1 MLQISCKIKV
11 LHGDYMIYAKDHKQG
26 YLLDPWDYL
35 GPKRRIL
42 MEQSWA
48 GLFREEIL
56 SKLPVWEFAK
66 HFDRS
71 NGRPTKELYTALGV
85 QILQHM
91 NELTDEETIEQLAFN
106 TKWHFAL
113 DIPDESDEAKYMSLK
128 TLWNIRQVIIEN
140 GIDTQMFNQTTD
152 TLARA
157 FSVDTSKQRLDSVH
171 IRSNM
176 KRLGRIGIFV
186 RSIHKFLVNLKRQHE
201 AIFASLPQELVDKYL
216 TKKSLSC
223 FSMVKP
229 SESER
234 TLKSVSTDIFDLTQ
248 RFHDHPEVISMST
261 FSLLLRVLEEQCLV
275 TKTPEG
281 NPGEVAVKPAKEV
294 SSDSLQ
300 NPSDPDATYDGHKGQ
315 GYQVQVMETY
325 CDTENPEVRETTLNL
340 ITHIE
345 LETACKSDAHALI
358 PAIESTENRGLVP
371 QEVLADSLYGSDE
384 NLAVAKELGVNV
396 ISPVMGTP
404 KKDSVGLAEFSFS
417 DSGKVIACPQGHAP
431 VDTTHEKSR
440 HTAAFDHNHCN
451 ACPLK
456 ATCPV
461 KDGKKH
467 RHLNYDD
474 KARRIAVRRAKE
486 KTDEF
491 KEKYRRRSGIEATMS
506 EYDRKTGVKHLR
518 VRGFGAVQ
526 FCVLLKAIGINLF
539 RATMVRKAIKAFP
552 GTPNNA
558 KLVLDGVILVF
569 KELFA
574 AIFSLLE
581 LFCTFPLR
589 CHEYET
595 KSAE

>member
-1 MLQISCKIKV
+1 
-11 LHGDYMIYAKDHKQG
+11 MIYTKDHKQG

-35 GPKRRIL
+35 GPKRRTL
-42 MEQSWA
+42 MEESWA

-56 SKLPVWEFAK
+56 NNLPVRDLAK
-66 HFDRS
+66 HFDSS

-113 DIPDESDEAKYMSLK
+113 DIADESDEAKYMSLK
-128 TLWNIRQVIIEN
+128 TLWNMRQVIIEN
-140 GIDTQMFNQTTD
+140 GIDTLMFNQTTD

-186 RSIHKFLVNLKRQHE
+186 RSIHKFMVNLKRQHE
-201 AIFASLPQELVDKYL
+201 EIFASLPQELVEKYL
-216 TKKSLSC
+216 TRKSLSC

-234 TLKSVSTDIFDLTQ
+234 TLKSVSTDLFDLTQ
-248 RFHDHPEVISMST
+248 RFGEHPEVMSMSS
-261 FSLLLRVLEEQCLV
+261 FSLLLRVLEEQCMV

-281 NPGEVAVKPAKEV
+281 NPVEVAVKPAKEV

-325 CDTENPEVRETTLNL
+325 CDTENAEVREKTLNL

-358 PAIESTENRGLVP
+358 PAIESTENRGLAP
-371 QEVLADSLYGSDE
+371 AEILADSLYGSDE
-384 NLAVAKELGVNV
+384 NLAVAKEIGVNV
-396 ISPVMGTP
+396 ISPAMGTP
-404 KKDSVGLAEFSFS
+404 KKDAVGLAEFSFTNG
-417 DSGKVIACPQGHAP
+417 GKVIACPGGHAP
-431 VDTTHEKSR
+431 VTATHKKDR

-461 KDGKKH
+461 KNGKKH
-467 RHLNYDD
+467 RYLNYYD
-474 KARRIAVRRAKE
+474 KAQRIAIRRAE
-486 KTDEF
+486 ENSDAF
-491 KEKYRRRSGIEATMS
+491 KEKYRWRSGIEATMS
-506 EYDRKTGVKHLR
+506 EYDKKTGVKQLR
-518 VRGFGAVQ
+518 VRGFGAVRL
-526 FCVLLKAIGINLF
+526 CVLLKAIGINLF
-539 RATMVRKAIKAFP
+539 RAAAVQKAIKAFP
-552 GTPNNA
+552 GAPDNA
-558 KLVLDGVILVF
+558 ISLLDDIIFVF
-569 KELFA
+569 KELFETTWNQLEQ
-574 AIFSLLE
+574 IFA
-581 LFCTFPLR
+581 FPSR
-589 CHEYET
+589 YH
-595 KSAE
+595 A

>member
-1 MLQISCKIKV
+1 
-11 LHGDYMIYAKDHKQG
+11 MINAKNHKQG

-35 GPKRRIL
+35 GPKRRLL

-56 SKLPVWEFAK
+56 NNLPVDELAK
-66 HFDRS
+66 HYDNS
-71 NGRPTKELYTALGV
+71 HGRPTKELYTALGI

-91 NELTDEETIEQLAFN
+91 NELTDEEAIKQLSFN
-106 TKWHFAL
+106 TQWHYAL
-113 DIPDESDEAKYMSLK
+113 DIAEESDEAKYMSLK
-128 TLWNIRQVIIEN
+128 TLWNIRKVIIEN
-140 GIDTQMFNQTTD
+140 GIDTLLFNQTTD

-186 RSIHKFLVNLKRQHE
+186 RSIHDFLVNLKRQHE
-201 AIFASLPQELVDKYL
+201 DIFATLPQELVGKYL

-229 SESER
+229 SESEK
-234 TLKSVSTDIFDLTQ
+234 TLKTVSTDLFDLTQ
-248 RFHDHPEVISMST
+248 RFHEHPEVMSMST
-261 FSLLLRVLEEQCLV
+261 FRALLRILEEQCLV

-281 NPGEVAVKPAKEV
+281 NPVNVAVKPAKEV

-325 CDTENPEVRETTLNL
+325 SDTKEPEVRETTLNL
-340 ITHIE
+340 ITYIE

-358 PAIESTENRGLVP
+358 PAIESTENRGLAP
-371 QEVLADSLYGSDE
+371 HEVLADSLYGSDE
-384 NLAVAKELGVNV
+384 NLAAAGELGVNV
-396 ISPVMGTP
+396 IAPTMGTP
-404 KKDSVGLAEFSFS
+404 KKDAVGLAEFSFS
-417 DSGKVIACPQGHAP
+417 DSGNVIACPQGHAP
-431 VDTTHEKSR
+431 ASTTHKKGR
-440 HTAAFDHNHCN
+440 HTAAFDHDHCN

-456 ATCPV
+456 DKCPV

-467 RHLNYDD
+467 RYLNYDD
-474 KARRIAVRRAKE
+474 KARRIAVRRAE
-486 KTDEF
+486 EDTDEF
-491 KEKYRRRSGIEATMS
+491 KEKYRWRSGIEATMS
-506 EYDRKTGVKHLR
+506 EYDKKTGVKHLR

-539 RATMVRKAIKAFP
+539 RATAVKKARKAFP
-552 GTPNNA
+552 GAPNDA
-558 KLVLDGVILVF
+558 KLVSDGLILVF
-569 KELFA
+569 KELLA
-574 AIFSLLE
+574 AIFTLLSHSCS
-581 LFCTFPLR
+581 FNLR
-589 CHEYET
+589 YQACEV
-595 KSAE
+595 KSAG

>member
-1 MLQISCKIKV
+1 
-11 LHGDYMIYAKDHKQG
+11 MIHAKDHKQG

-35 GPKRRIL
+35 GPKRRQL
-42 MEQSWA
+42 MEHSWA

-56 SKLPVWEFAK
+56 NKLPVWELAK
-66 HFDRS
+66 HYDRS
-71 NGRPTKELYTALGV
+71 NGRPTKELYTALGI

-106 TKWHFAL
+106 TKWHYAL
-113 DIPDESDEAKYMSLK
+113 DIAEESDEAKYISLK
-128 TLWNIRQVIIEN
+128 TLWNIRQVIIEH
-140 GIDTQMFNQTTD
+140 GIDTLMFNQTTD
-152 TLARA
+152 TLAGA

-186 RSIHKFLVNLKRQHE
+186 RSIHNFLVNLKRQHVE
-201 AIFASLPQELVDKYL
+201 LFDTLPQELVDKYL

-234 TLKSVSTDIFDLTQ
+234 TLKTVSADLFDLTQ
-248 RFHDHPEVISMST
+248 RFSDHPEVMSMST
-261 FSLLLRVLEEQCLV
+261 FNVLLRILEEQCLV
-275 TKTPEG
+275 TKTTEG
-281 NPGEVAVKPAKEV
+281 NPIEVAIKPAKEV
-294 SSDSLQ
+294 SSESLQ

-325 CDTENPEVRETTLNL
+325 CDTKEPEVRETTLNL

-358 PAIESTENRGLVP
+358 PAIESTENRGLAP

-384 NLAVAKELGVNV
+384 NLAAAKELGVNV
-396 ISPVMGTP
+396 IAPAMGTP
-404 KKDSVGLAEFSFS
+404 KKDAVGLSEFSFS

-431 VDTTHEKSR
+431 VTTTLKKGR
-440 HTAAFDHNHCN
+440 HTAAFDHDHCN

-456 ATCPV
+456 AICPV
-461 KDGKKH
+461 KDGKKY
-467 RHLNYDD
+467 RYLNYDD
-474 KARRIAVRRAKE
+474 KARRIAVRRAEE

-518 VRGFGAVQ
+518 VRGFGSVQ
-526 FCVLLKAIGINLF
+526 FCVLLNAIGINLF
-539 RATMVRKAIKAFP
+539 RATAVKKARKAFP
-552 GTPNNA
+552 GAPNDAEFVFNG
-558 KLVLDGVILVF
+558 LILVF
-569 KELFA
+569 KELLA
-574 AIFSLLE
+574 VIFSLLSYS
-581 LFCTFPLR
+581 CSSQLR
-589 CHEYET
+589 YQAYEV
-595 KSAE
+595 KSAG

>member
-1 MLQISCKIKV
+1 
-11 LHGDYMIYAKDHKQG
+11 MINAKNHKQG

-35 GPKRRIL
+35 GPKRRLL

-56 SKLPVWEFAK
+56 NNLPVDELAK
-66 HFDRS
+66 HYDNS
-71 NGRPTKELYTALGV
+71 HGRPTKELYTALGI

-91 NELTDEETIEQLAFN
+91 NELTDEEAIKQLSFN
-106 TKWHFAL
+106 TQWHYAL
-113 DIPDESDEAKYMSLK
+113 DIAEESYEAKYMSLK

-140 GIDTQMFNQTTD
+140 GIDTLLFNQTTD

-186 RSIHKFLVNLKRQHE
+186 RSIHDFLVNLKRQHE
-201 AIFASLPQELVDKYL
+201 DIFATLPQELVGKYL

-229 SESER
+229 SESEK
-234 TLKSVSTDIFDLTQ
+234 TLKTVSTDLFDLTQ
-248 RFHDHPEVISMST
+248 RFHEHPEVMSMST
-261 FSLLLRVLEEQCLV
+261 FRALLRILEEQCLV

-281 NPGEVAVKPAKEV
+281 NPVNVAVKPAKEV

-325 CDTENPEVRETTLNL
+325 SDTKEPEVRETTLNL
-340 ITHIE
+340 ITYIE

-358 PAIESTENRGLVP
+358 PAIESTENRGLAP
-371 QEVLADSLYGSDE
+371 HEVLADSLYGSDE
-384 NLAVAKELGVNV
+384 NLAAAGELGVNV
-396 ISPVMGTP
+396 IAPTMGTP
-404 KKDSVGLAEFSFS
+404 KKDAVGLAEFSFS
-417 DSGKVIACPQGHAP
+417 DSGNVIACPQGHAP
-431 VDTTHEKSR
+431 ASTTHKKGR
-440 HTAAFDHNHCN
+440 HTAAFDHDHCN

-456 ATCPV
+456 DKCPV

-467 RHLNYDD
+467 RYLNYDD
-474 KARRIAVRRAKE
+474 KARRIAVRRAE
-486 KTDEF
+486 EDTDEF
-491 KEKYRRRSGIEATMS
+491 KEKYRWRSGIEATMS
-506 EYDRKTGVKHLR
+506 EYDKKTGVKHLR

-539 RATMVRKAIKAFP
+539 RATAVKKARKAFP
-552 GTPNNA
+552 GAPNDA
-558 KLVLDGVILVF
+558 KLVSDGLILVF
-569 KELFA
+569 KELLA
-574 AIFSLLE
+574 AIFTLLSHSCS
-581 LFCTFPLR
+581 FNLR
-589 CHEYET
+589 YQACEV
-595 KSAE
+595 KSAG